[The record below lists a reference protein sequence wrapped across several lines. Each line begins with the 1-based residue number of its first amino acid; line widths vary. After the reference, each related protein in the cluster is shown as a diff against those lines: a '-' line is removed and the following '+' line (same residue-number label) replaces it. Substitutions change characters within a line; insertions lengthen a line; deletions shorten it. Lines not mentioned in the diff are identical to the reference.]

1 MQEEIEL
8 FFKDFLAAVQTA
20 RLYGMGHSI
29 LKKALEKAFNSIQD
43 ALIDRAEFTIGII
56 GDEIAFEKEILFSL
70 SKLAEVGVGYIK
82 ERGIERITF
91 NRGIEFAELEKF
103 VSLLSM
109 PKEDIQGQPQDYLF
123 SMGVNNISIG
133 KIGVGLGKPV
143 QEEDS
148 FIDIASPLARIFN
161 HEAVDGMALKSSIN
175 NIINNLGGQYQQ
187 LLKLNTLKRY
197 DLGTFTHIIN
207 TSVLSMYFSSKIG
220 FPKDSIL
227 EIGLAALFH
236 DIGKLYISRKIIRKP
251 GQLSEFE
258 FSQIESHTVLGSAL
272 LLQYADTLGIMPV
285 VVSFEHHLKY
295 DLSGYPKLSFPR
307 KPNIVSQIV
316 SICDV
321 YDALSSRRSYKSDYP
336 PDAIYNLMMRGKG
349 TTYNPFLIDR
359 FFQIVGVWPIGSIV
373 ALSDKRVAVVS
384 EENQD
389 DIFAPVVKV
398 IYPEKKEAQVDLKD
412 NKDNLKIERYLNP
425 WTDGKDFLHL
435 LG

>member
-1 MQEEIEL
+1 MQEKIEL
-8 FFKDFLAAVQTA
+8 SFKDFLAAVQTA
-20 RLYGMGHSI
+20 KLYGMGHPI
-29 LKKALEKAFNSIQD
+29 LKKALEKTFNSIQD
-43 ALIDRAEFTIGII
+43 VLSDRAEFTIGII
-56 GDEIAFEKEILFSL
+56 GDEIAFEKEVLFSL

-103 VSLLSM
+103 VSLISI
-109 PKEDIQGQPQDYLF
+109 PKEDIKGSPQDHLL

-133 KIGVGLGKPV
+133 KIGVSSNKPT

-148 FIDIASPLARIFN
+148 FIDIASPLTQIFN
-161 HEAVDGMALKSSIN
+161 REAVDGIALKSSIN

-251 GQLSEFE
+251 GQLSESE
-258 FSQIESHTVLGSAL
+258 FSQIESHTVLGSTL
-272 LLQYADTLGIMPV
+272 LLQYVDTLGIMPV

-321 YDALSSRRSYKSDYP
+321 YDALSARRSYKSDYP
-336 PDAIYNLMMRGKG
+336 PDAIYNLMMRGRG
-349 TTYNPFLIDR
+349 TTYHPFLIDR

-389 DIFAPVVKV
+389 DIFAPIVKV
-398 IYPEKKEAQVDLKD
+398 IYPEKKESLVDLKN

-425 WTDGKDFLHL
+425 WTEGKDFLHL
-435 LG
+435 LV

>member
-1 MQEEIEL
+1 VQEKIEL
-8 FFKDFLAAVQTA
+8 SFKDFLAAVQTA
-20 RLYGMGHSI
+20 KLYGMGHPI
-29 LKKALEKAFNSIQD
+29 LKKALEKTFNSIQD
-43 ALIDRAEFTIGII
+43 VLSDRAEFTIGII
-56 GDEIAFEKEILFSL
+56 GDEIAFEKEVLFSL

-103 VSLLSM
+103 VSLISI
-109 PKEDIQGQPQDYLF
+109 PKEDIKGSPQDHLL

-133 KIGVGLGKPV
+133 KIGVSSNKPT

-148 FIDIASPLARIFN
+148 FIDIASPLTQIFN
-161 HEAVDGMALKSSIN
+161 REAVDGIALKSSIN
-175 NIINNLGGQYQQ
+175 NIINNLEGQYQQ

-251 GQLSEFE
+251 GQLSESE
-258 FSQIESHTVLGSAL
+258 FSQIESHTVLGSTL
-272 LLQYADTLGIMPV
+272 LLQYVDTLGIMPV

-321 YDALSSRRSYKSDYP
+321 YDALSARRSYKSDYP
-336 PDAIYNLMMRGKG
+336 PDAIYNLMMRGRG
-349 TTYNPFLIDR
+349 TTYHPFLIDR

-389 DIFAPVVKV
+389 DIFAPIVKV
-398 IYPEKKEAQVDLKD
+398 IYPEKKEALVDLKN

-425 WTDGKDFLHL
+425 WTEGKDFLHL

>member
-1 MQEEIEL
+1 MKL
-8 FFKDFLAAVQTA
+8 L
-20 RLYGMGHSI
+20 
-29 LKKALEKAFNSIQD
+29 
-43 ALIDRAEFTIGII
+43 
-56 GDEIAFEKEILFSL
+56 FEKEVLFSL

-103 VSLLSM
+103 VSLISI
-109 PKEDIQGQPQDYLF
+109 PKEDIKGSPQDHLL

-133 KIGVGLGKPV
+133 KIGVSSNKPT

-148 FIDIASPLARIFN
+148 FIDIASPLTQIFN
-161 HEAVDGMALKSSIN
+161 REAVDGIALKSSIN

-251 GQLSEFE
+251 GQLSESE
-258 FSQIESHTVLGSAL
+258 FSQIESHTVLGSTL
-272 LLQYADTLGIMPV
+272 LLQYVDTLGIMPV

-321 YDALSSRRSYKSDYP
+321 YDALSARRSYKSDYP
-336 PDAIYNLMMRGKG
+336 PDAIYNLMMRGRG
-349 TTYNPFLIDR
+349 TTYHPFLIDR

-389 DIFAPVVKV
+389 DIFAPIVKV
-398 IYPEKKEAQVDLKD
+398 IYPEKKESLVDLKN

-425 WTDGKDFLHL
+425 WTEGKDFLHL
-435 LG
+435 LV

>member
-1 MQEEIEL
+1 MQEKIEL
-8 FFKDFLAAVQTA
+8 SFKDFLAAVQTA
-20 RLYGMGHSI
+20 KLYGMGHPI
-29 LKKALEKAFNSIQD
+29 LKKALEKTFNSIQD
-43 ALIDRAEFTIGII
+43 VLSDRAEFTIGII
-56 GDEIAFEKEILFSL
+56 GDEIAFEKEVLFSL

-103 VSLLSM
+103 VSLISI
-109 PKEDIQGQPQDYLF
+109 PKEDIKGSPQDHLL

-133 KIGVGLGKPV
+133 KIGVSSNKPT

-148 FIDIASPLARIFN
+148 FIDIASPLTQIFN
-161 HEAVDGMALKSSIN
+161 REAVDGIALKSSIN

-251 GQLSEFE
+251 GQLSESE
-258 FSQIESHTVLGSAL
+258 FSQIESHTVLGSTL
-272 LLQYADTLGIMPV
+272 LLQYVDTLGIMPV

-321 YDALSSRRSYKSDYP
+321 YDALSARRTYKSDYP
-336 PDAIYNLMMRGKG
+336 PDAIYNLMMRGRG
-349 TTYNPFLIDR
+349 TTYHPFLIDR

-389 DIFAPVVKV
+389 DIFAPIVKV
-398 IYPEKKEAQVDLKD
+398 IYPEKKEALVDLKN

-425 WTDGKDFLHL
+425 WTEGKDFLHL

>member
-161 HEAVDGMALKSSIN
+161 HEAVDGIALKSSIN

-272 LLQYADTLGIMPV
+272 LLQYVDTLGIMPV

-307 KPNIVSQIV
+307 RPNIVSQIV
-316 SICDV
+316 SVCDV
-321 YDALSSRRSYKSDYP
+321 YDALSARRSYKSDYP

-373 ALSDKRVAVVS
+373 ALSDRRVAVVS

-389 DIFAPVVKV
+389 DIFAPIVKV
-398 IYPEKKEAQVDLKD
+398 IYPEKKEAPVDLKG

-425 WTDGKDFLHL
+425 WTEGKDFLHL